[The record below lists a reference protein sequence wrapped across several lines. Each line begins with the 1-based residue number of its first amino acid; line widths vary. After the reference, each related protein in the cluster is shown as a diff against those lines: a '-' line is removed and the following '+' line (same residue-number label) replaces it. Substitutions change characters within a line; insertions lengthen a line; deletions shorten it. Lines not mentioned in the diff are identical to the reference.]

1 MNLMPKRIHLNRFP
15 LKHAWDTLSLAQVL
29 LRGPA
34 IYGKKKIP
42 LNFGQRMDCLK
53 FYFHANGVR
62 RLHAMLPRTGSHWS
76 ELGMTLAI
84 DLAKGGDGEYTYEA
98 GLYLPRDGLA
108 SRRLDWRV
116 PMGSMYIPPRR
127 SHRPGLGEH
136 LFYHSRNP
144 YYRLRCAKLKKF
156 KIVVL
161 TRSII
166 ISLVARYIRHKRDPD
181 HPEGI
186 LDSDDSF
193 DWDGFLTEG
202 IEFNNSWGDVLTW
215 HPSIRLY
222 RYEDLVRD
230 PVSLHKEIL
239 DFWGFDVPEECVA
252 EGFRKASVEGMKKRM
267 SPKERAKSI
276 RIPQTVRNHGTL
288 LSKDRKKHIIERLN
302 KEVIHSFGYEYD
314 YDQEYRF
321 DFI

>member
-1 MNLMPKRIHLNRFP
+1 MPKRIHLNRFP
-15 LKHAWDTLSLAQVL
+15 LKHAWDTLSLAKIL

-34 IYGKKKIP
+34 IYGEP
-42 LNFGQRMDCLK
+42 LNFRQRMDCLK

-62 RLHAMLPRTGSHWS
+62 RMHAMLPRTGSHWS
-76 ELGMTLAI
+76 ELGLTLAI
-84 DLAKGGDGEYTYEA
+84 DLANGGDGEYTYEN
-98 GLYLPRDGLA
+98 GLYWPRDGLA

-116 PMGSMYIPPRR
+116 PTGKVEIAQ
-127 SHRPGLGEH
+127 HRPNGPALDEH

-144 YYRLRCAKLKKF
+144 YYRIRCAQLKKM

-161 TRSII
+161 TRSLI
-166 ISLVARYIRHKRDPD
+166 ISLIARYIKHKRDPD

-193 DWDGFLTEG
+193 DWDSFLTEG

-215 HPSIRLY
+215 HPNIRLY
-222 RYEDLVRD
+222 RYEDLVKD

-252 EGFRKASVEGMKKRM
+252 EGFRRATVEEMKKRM
-267 SPKERAKSI
+267 SPEDRAKSV
-276 RIPQTVRNHGTL
+276 RVPQTVRNHDTL
-288 LSKDRKKHIIERLN
+288 LSKERKKYIIDRLN
-302 KEVIHSFGYEYD
+302 SEIIYSFGYKYD
-314 YDQEYRF
+314 YDEEYRF